1 MSAATPRAAGRPS
14 REELLA
20 RVDLPAL
27 ADQMLPGGRGTGR
40 GRRWACPAP
49 QHGPQTGKTPPVSL
63 YSRGREQRWKCHG
76 CGAGGTAVD
85 LVMHTRGVDLRGAF
99 DHLRDLAGGDAAPTP
114 RPAAPAPPPP
124 SEPDPAVDAYVHR
137 AEQLLWTRL
146 GAAGRDYLHARGL
159 TDELARVN
167 RIGFDPGPR
176 LLARPRGLPRGGPAI
191 VLPAVDDHGR
201 LRYFQ
206 ARYLHPDPDG
216 GRGKYD
222 SAVSDL
228 IGPSPRVVFP
238 RGPAPAADPR
248 TVLICEGQLDGLSA
262 AQAGYAT
269 AAVLGSGYPDDRVAR
284 TLLDRYP
291 GDQRLVIVFDD
302 HPSGHAGAARLAD
315 LLREHGAN
323 GRVAQVTPLH
333 GDDVNH
339 WLQTAGPDFGDQL
352 RDRVSA
358 ADTRPAWSARVLHAG
373 RDGRL
378 VHVHTFWL
386 TQPLIDSETSHAA
399 DPTRRANPALLAAD
413 VAADLSATPAEQFH
427 GVYHH
432 LATDYARQRLRPF
445 AAGDAVLVT
454 APDGNAS
461 TQVRLGADGWQ
472 DLQRPGP
479 APPTPAT
486 AAPAAPAPTPQVTG
500 VAAAPSV
507 PAPPLVA
514 GLW

>member
-1 MSAATPRAAGRPS
+1 MSAATPRTAGRPT

-27 ADQMLPGGRGTGR
+27 ADQLLPGGRGKGR

-49 QHGPQTGKTPPVSL
+49 QHGPQTGNTPPVSL
-63 YSRGREQRWKCHG
+63 YTRGREQRWKCHG

-85 LVMHTRGVDLRGAF
+85 LVMHVRGVDLRGAF
-99 DHLRDLAGGDAAPTP
+99 DHLRDLAGAAPAAPP
-114 RPAAPAPPPP
+114 RPAAPAPPAPR
-124 SEPDPAVDAYVHR
+124 SEPDPAVVAYVRR
-137 AEQLLWTRL
+137 AEQLLWTGL

-159 TDELARVN
+159 TDELLRAN

-176 LLARPRGLPRGGPAI
+176 HLARPRGLPKGGPAI
-191 VLPAVDDHGR
+191 VLPAVYDHGQ

-206 ARYLHPDPDG
+206 ARYLNPDPDG

-222 SAVSDL
+222 SAVADL
-228 IGPSPRVVFP
+228 IGASPRVVFP
-238 RGPAPAADPR
+238 RSTAPAADPH
-248 TVLICEGQLDGLSA
+248 TILICEGQLDGLSA
-262 AQAGYAT
+262 AQAGYTA

-284 TLLDRYP
+284 ALLDRYP
-291 GDQRLVIVFDD
+291 DQRLVIVFDD

-323 GRVAQVTPLH
+323 GRVAQVTPPH

-339 WLQTAGPDFGDQL
+339 WLQTAGAEFADQL
-352 RDRVSA
+352 RDHLDA
-358 ADTRPAWSARVLHAG
+358 TADTRPVWSAHVLHAG

-386 TQPLIDSETSHAA
+386 TQPLIDAEIGHAA
-399 DPTRRANPALLAAD
+399 DPTRRADPALLAAD
-413 VAADLSATPAEQFH
+413 VAADLAATPAEQFH

-445 AAGDAVLVT
+445 TAGDAVLVT
-454 APDGNAS
+454 APDGSRAGGLQL
-461 TQVRLGADGWQ
+461 TPGGWQ
-472 DLQRPGP
+472 TLEGPDPP
-479 APPTPAT
+479 APVAT
-486 AAPAAPAPTPQVTG
+486 APAAAAVPPPAVG
-500 VAAAPSV
+500 
-507 PAPPLVA
+507 